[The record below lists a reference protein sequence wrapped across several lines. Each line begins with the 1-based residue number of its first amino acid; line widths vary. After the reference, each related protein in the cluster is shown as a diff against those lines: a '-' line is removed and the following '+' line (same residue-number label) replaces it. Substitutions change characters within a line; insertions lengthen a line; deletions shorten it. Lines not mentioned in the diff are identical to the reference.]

1 MNEAPLYLRIAD
13 LLVEIDGWDDG
24 LQAFRKFS
32 VDPSALDAEPVP
44 DLRVKY
50 VPSVTE
56 EPWLRLHR
64 LLSEAL
70 IEKDVLLFHASA
82 VALDGEGYAFTAPSG
97 TGKSTHVALWKL
109 YYGERLVFVNDDKPF
124 LVFRDEEVFIAGSPW
139 MGKHRRGEN
148 VTVPLRGIAFL
159 NRDKENRLTGL
170 SPVDGY
176 MELMKQVF
184 LPPTKEGMEKVLA
197 LLERVVT
204 KVPCYRLACTPDQ
217 AAVEAASEML
227 RREGQ

>member
-13 LLVEIDGWDDG
+13 LLVEIDGWDDDVR
-24 LQAFRKFS
+24 AFRKFS
-32 VDPSALDAEPVP
+32 VDPSALDAEIAP

-50 VPSVTE
+50 VPSLTE

-97 TGKSTHVALWKL
+97 TGKSTHAALWKL

-124 LVFRDEEVFIAGSPW
+124 LTFRDEEVFIAGSPW

-159 NRDKENRLTGL
+159 NRDKENRLTAI

-176 MELMKQVF
+176 TELMKQVF

-197 LLERVVT
+197 LLERAVT